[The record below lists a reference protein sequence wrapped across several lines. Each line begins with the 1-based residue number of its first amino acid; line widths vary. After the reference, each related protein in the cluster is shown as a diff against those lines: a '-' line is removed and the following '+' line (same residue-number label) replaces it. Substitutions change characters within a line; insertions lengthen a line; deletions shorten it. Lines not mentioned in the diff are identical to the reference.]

1 LYLVI
6 LLTLMGISLFALG
19 FLAEAI
25 AGLKEKI
32 DNLDQTISGKKRFR
46 SNSPPEKKDEREN

>member
-1 LYLVI
+1 
-6 LLTLMGISLFALG
+6 MGISLFALG

-32 DNLDQTISGKKRFR
+32 DNLDQTLSGKKRLG
-46 SNSPPEKKDEREN
+46 STSPFGKKNEREN

>member
-1 LYLVI
+1 
-6 LLTLMGISLFALG
+6 MGISLFALG

-32 DNLDQTISGKKRFR
+32 DNLDHTISGRKRFG
-46 SNSPPEKKDEREN
+46 STSPPGKKDEREN

>member
-1 LYLVI
+1 
-6 LLTLMGISLFALG
+6 LG

-32 DNLDQTISGKKRFR
+32 DNLDHTISGRKRFG
-46 SNSPPEKKDEREN
+46 STSPPGKKDDREN